1 MKHWGWI
8 ALGCLPLITLA
19 RPDLSQKVG
28 PTLADTGSAYYRFE
42 RFELDSTDGRRHYRI
57 HLAVPKRAAPAE
69 GYPALYLLDGNAVN
83 AELREDWLAEM
94 DERGPPLLVMIG
106 YATELRFDVDAR
118 VYDYTPAPQ
127 PGQPLLEDEER
138 RRPAGGAAQFLDLI
152 EQRIK
157 PHVALHHPVDPQRQ
171 GLWGHSYGG
180 AFVLNALFT
189 RPQAFQTYVAA
200 EPSLWWQSGLLLR
213 TEKELP
219 VDTAA
224 RLLILRGTGETR
236 PRAADD
242 MPSARARAMAAVPAD
257 AARRMAE
264 RLSTYPRMQVD
275 YRELAGLGHGPM
287 LSASLLPALRL
298 ITQENHR

>member
-157 PHVALHHPVDPQRQ
+157 PHVTLHHPVDPQRQ

-180 AFVLNALFT
+180 ASCSTPCLPAHRHS
-189 RPQAFQTYVAA
+189 RPMSR
-200 EPSLWWQSGLLLR
+200 PSLRCGGNPACCCGPKRNYRSIR
-213 TEKELP
+213 
-219 VDTAA
+219 
-224 RLLILRGTGETR
+224 LRG
-236 PRAADD
+236 
-242 MPSARARAMAAVPAD
+242 S
-257 AARRMAE
+257 
-264 RLSTYPRMQVD
+264 
-275 YRELAGLGHGPM
+275 
-287 LSASLLPALRL
+287 
-298 ITQENHR
+298 